1 MNVVS
6 LTSLRTEFHQHIC
19 ERLLVIN
26 EGVASNADAS
36 QQSSVRIAR
45 EMANELGASPGTKL
59 AGQTAGVE
67 FEKCVTNFVQ
77 SALTHLHGLRPG
89 NWTTECINARSEL
102 VIARYQ
108 QYSHL
113 AEVQRIANENPDLA
127 VFVGNDY
134 AVASDVIVSRT
145 PIDDDDFLQNGMAFD
160 DQSGLH
166 SPLRAK
172 NSQLPLMH
180 ASISC
185 KWTMRSD
192 RAQNS
197 RFEALNLIRSRKG
210 RVPHIVVVTGEPSPS
225 RLASLALGTGDLDC
239 VYHFALPE
247 LQEAVKALR
256 QDEVSNLVNIMV
268 AGNRLRDISDLP
280 LDLTI

>member
-1 MNVVS
+1 MTNVS
-6 LTSLRTEFHQHIC
+6 LTYLREAFHHKIC
-19 ERLLVIN
+19 EKLLVLN
-26 EGVASNADAS
+26 DGVASNADGN
-36 QQSSVRIAR
+36 QQSSIRIAR
-45 EMANELGASPGTKL
+45 DIAHRLGASEGTKL

-67 FEKCVTNFVQ
+67 FEKCVADFVR
-77 SALTHLHGLRPG
+77 SALLKLEVLRPG
-89 NWTTECINARSEL
+89 EWTTECINARNEL

-113 AEVQRIANENPDLA
+113 AEVQRIANQNPDLA

-134 AVASDVIVSRT
+134 AVASDIVVSRN
-145 PIDDDDFLQNGMAFD
+145 PIDDEIFHKNGIVLD
-160 DQSGLH
+160 DQTGLH
-166 SPLRAK
+166 SPLRAR
-172 NSQLPLMH
+172 NNQLPIMH

-197 RFEALNLIRSRKG
+197 RFEALSLIRSRKG

-247 LQEAVKALR
+247 LQQSVVSLG
-256 QDEVSNLVNIMV
+256 QDEVINLVNIMV

-280 LDLTI
+280 LDLAI

>member
-1 MNVVS
+1 MTVAS
-6 LTSLRTEFHQHIC
+6 LTALRAEFHARLC
-19 ERLLVIN
+19 DRLLVVTD
-26 EGVASNADAS
+26 GVASNADGG
-36 QQSSVRIAR
+36 QQSSVRIAATIA
-45 EMANELGASPGTKL
+45 ETLGAREGKKL

-67 FEKCVTNFVQ
+67 FETAVTAFIQ
-77 SALTHLHGLRPG
+77 SVFAHLAMIRPG
-89 NWTTECINARSEL
+89 EWTTECINARSEL

-113 AEVQRIANENPDLA
+113 AEVQRITKANPDLA
-127 VFVGNDY
+127 AFVGGDY
-134 AVASDVIVSRT
+134 AVASDIVVSRT
-145 PIDDDDFLQNGMAFD
+145 PLADADFAT
-160 DQSGLH
+160 SGLALDEISGLR
-166 SPLRAK
+166 SPLRQRNNAM
-172 NSQLPLMH
+172 PLMH
-180 ASISC
+180 ASVSC

-247 LQEAVKALR
+247 LVRAVEALG
-256 QDEVSNLVNIMV
+256 QDEVANLLGMMIE
-268 AGNRLRDISDLP
+268 GDRLRDIADLP
-280 LDLTI
+280 LDLAS